1 MITKRNF
8 ILRGSCFCE
17 KYVFL
22 AAQFP
27 ELNLKLLSDNLKLLS
42 DNQISTVSLIE
53 DGYCNDTTFYGTSSM
68 AALIAAA
75 SQVSFKF
82 NTNVSVLRTC
92 LLRTYTLRTSI
103 LRTCIL
109 QTCILRSYAFRLYTL
124 RTCILRIFALWAYTS
139 LSFIKIYAIKINF
152 CFIG

>member
-1 MITKRNF
+1 MISKRGF

-17 KYVFL
+17 KYIYL
-22 AAQFP
+22 ATQFP
-27 ELNLKLLSDNLKLLS
+27 KFETILS

-139 LSFIKIYAIKINF
+139 VSFIEIYAIKINF